1 MKMILAIAGGGMV
14 GALLRYWVSLG
25 MHGLLGRDFPW
36 GTMTVNVLG
45 SFLMGWLSFLLLAR
59 EAAPEWRGL
68 LLIGGLGAFTTF
80 STYSLESLHL
90 LEQGHIGKASL
101 YILSSVA
108 LCLVAVWAGL
118 WLGRHIH

>member
-25 MHGLLGRDFPW
+25 MPGLLGRDFPW

>member
-1 MKMILAIAGGGMV
+1 MKIILAIAGGGAA
-14 GALLRYWVSLG
+14 GALLRYWISLG
-25 MHGLLGRDFPW
+25 VHGLLGRDFPW
-36 GTMTVNVLG
+36 GTITVNVLG
-45 SFLMGWLSFLLLAR
+45 SLLMGWLSFILLAR

-80 STYSLESLHL
+80 STYSLETLHL

-108 LCLVAVWAGL
+108 LCLIAVWAGL